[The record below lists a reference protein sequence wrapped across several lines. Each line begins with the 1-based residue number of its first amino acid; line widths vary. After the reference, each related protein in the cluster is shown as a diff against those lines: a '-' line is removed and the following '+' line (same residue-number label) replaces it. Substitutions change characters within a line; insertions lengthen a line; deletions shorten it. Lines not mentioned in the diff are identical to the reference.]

1 MVGPAMPQSCHFC
14 LWALQAGTRWGTR
27 LSRRSPSCPK
37 PHLEVGGLGLRD
49 GLVKFVSGGDLAC
62 QVLIDAGQF
71 LSQLPH
77 LILQPLLLILFLL
90 DLPAQLLPL
99 QAQLLNA

>member
-1 MVGPAMPQSCHFC
+1 MVGLAVPQSCHFC
-14 LWALQAGTRWGTR
+14 LWAFQTRTPWGTR
-27 LSRRSPSCPK
+27 LADRSPSCPE
-37 PHLEVGGLGLRD
+37 PHLEVGSLGLCD
-49 GLVKFVSGGDLAC
+49 GLIKFVSRGDLAC

-77 LILQPLLLILFLL
+77 LILQPLLLIFFLL

-99 QAQLLNA
+99 LTQLLDA